1 MEKCSPKFYDFNIYG
16 KMQSR
21 KCTARDHPEFTP
33 ECRVLL
39 LEFDDHGLVRIVRDL
54 TVKKYLGA
62 GLMLMVQ

>member
-1 MEKCSPKFYDFNIYG
+1 VEKCSPKFYDFNIYG
-16 KMQSR
+16 SR
-21 KCTARDHPEFTP
+21 KRTARDHPESTP